1 MAGLD
6 NIFGALLLGTWMASL
21 LFGLVVSEAYK
32 YFTLLPNEPWT
43 RKGLVILTLTFTVA
57 ALVGDYANTYLP
69 TVTYWGN
76 VAAIQKTYWPVRTV
90 FIFHLTQSNPAS
102 NQLPLYSITNTL
114 LAIIVD
120 SCLIF
125 RLYSL
130 WKNIVVA
137 LVLYAILLA
146 AFAGYLMG
154 FIPLLRGTGSLSDRE
169 QSLIG
174 ADINFI
180 CVVVVDL
187 ATAAGLVWKLRSMRS
202 NFSRTNSFLNRI
214 MIGALQTGSATALC
228 SALLLI
234 TFLHNPETNVATFFI
249 FQFAPL
255 YALTLLL
262 NFNVRRES
270 PGLLSASKSS
280 ASRMDG
286 NPNILMDGV
295 RIHRTAIVTMD
306 PTDSETQRR
315 MEQADVSSMKMKQDP
330 ESLQ

>member
-1 MAGLD
+1 MPGLD
-6 NIFGALLLGTWMASL
+6 NIFGALLLGTWAASL

-32 YFTLLPNEPWT
+32 YFTDFPNEPWT
-43 RKGLVILTLTFTVA
+43 RKGLVILVLVFTVA
-57 ALVGDYANTYLP
+57 ALIGDYANTYLP

-76 VAAIQKTYWPVRTV
+76 TAAIQKTYWP
-90 FIFHLTQSNPAS
+90 
-102 NQLPLYSITNTL
+102 LPLYSITNTL
-114 LAIIVD
+114 LAVIVD
-120 SCLIF
+120 SYLIF

-130 WKNIVVA
+130 WKNIFVA

-154 FIPLLRGTGSLSDRE
+154 FIPLLRGTGSLSDRD

-174 ADINFI
+174 AEINFI
-180 CVVVVDL
+180 GVVVVDL
-187 ATAAGLVWKLRSMRS
+187 LTAAGLVWKLRSMKS

-228 SALLLI
+228 SALLLV
-234 TFLHNPETNVATFFI
+234 TFLNNPESNVATFFI

-270 PGLLSASKSS
+270 PGLLSGSKSS
-280 ASRMDG
+280 G
-286 NPNILMDGV
+286 NRAEGNNILMGGIQ
-295 RIHRTAIVTMD
+295 IHRTAIVTMD

-315 MEQADVSSMKMKQDP
+315 MEQAAISSMTLKQDP
-330 ESLQ
+330 DRESLQ